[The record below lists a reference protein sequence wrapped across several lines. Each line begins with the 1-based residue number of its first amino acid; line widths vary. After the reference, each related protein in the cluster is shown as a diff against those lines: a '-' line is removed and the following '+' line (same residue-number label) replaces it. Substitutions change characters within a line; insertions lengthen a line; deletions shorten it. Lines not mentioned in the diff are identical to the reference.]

1 MTNIIKVLIADDHI
15 HEREGFKQL
24 LGLLDFVEVIGEA
37 TSAQNTV
44 QQALGLMPDVILM
57 DLTWFKDKTAGITAI
72 QQIKARAPTIKILA
86 ATVYPELIEAARAAG
101 ADLAADKDTLSNK
114 TTLGDRI
121 RDTYE
126 SPTFTPNQPPLTEQL
141 TERELGVLRL
151 VAQGHTDAGI
161 AEEIYLSVS
170 TVKKHVGNILGKLG
184 ASNRSAAIAVAY
196 ECGILQTGTV
206 QTE

>member
-1 MTNIIKVLIADDHI
+1 MSETIRVLIADDHI

-24 LGLLDFVEVIGEA
+24 LGLLNFVEVVGEA

-44 QQALGLMPDVILM
+44 PQALGLMPDVILM

-72 QQIKARAPTIKILA
+72 QQIKAQEPTIKILA
-86 ATVYPELIEAARAAG
+86 ATVYPELIESARAAG
-101 ADLAADKDTLSNK
+101 ADLAVDKDTLSNK

-121 RDTYE
+121 RDTYK
-126 SPTFTPNQPPLTEQL
+126 SQTFTLSQPALTERL
-141 TERELGVLRL
+141 TERELEVLRF

-170 TVKKHVGNILGKLG
+170 TVKKHVSNILGKLG
-184 ASNRSAAIAVAY
+184 ANNRSAAIALAY
-196 ECGILQTGTV
+196 EGGILQTGTV
-206 QTE
+206 QVE